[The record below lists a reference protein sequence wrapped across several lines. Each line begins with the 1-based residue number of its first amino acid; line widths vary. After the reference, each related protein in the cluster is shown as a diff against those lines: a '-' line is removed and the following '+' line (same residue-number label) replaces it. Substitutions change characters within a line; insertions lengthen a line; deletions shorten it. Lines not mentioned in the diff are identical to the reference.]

1 MPGVPEATTPPA
13 PLMEAWH
20 QVLYQ
25 LEREVPHAEFT
36 TWLKPTVLLAVDG
49 DEAVVATPN
58 IFVRQE
64 VEAHYQ
70 AQLEAALQRVFRR
83 PLAVLLVIESTL

>member
-1 MPGVPEATTPPA
+1 
-13 PLMEAWH
+13 MEAWQ

-25 LEREVPHAEFT
+25 LEREVPHAEFM
-36 TWLKPTVLLAVDG
+36 TWLKPTALLAIDG

-70 AQLEAALQRVFRR
+70 ARLEVALHRVFRR
-83 PLAVLLVIESTL
+83 PLAVLLVIESSL